1 MIFENRINVNV
12 NKDGIHQTESVITVN
27 TRVNIDSNVIFENRM
42 NVNNNKD
49 GIH

>member
-1 MIFENRINVNV
+1 MNVND
-12 NKDGIHQTESVITVN
+12 NKDGIHQTESVIN
-27 TRVNIDSNVIFENRM
+27 MDTRVNTKFYEIFENRM

>member
-1 MIFENRINVNV
+1 MNEYIFEKIIR
-12 NKDGIHQTESVITVN
+12 
-27 TRVNIDSNVIFENRM
+27 NVILENRM